1 MLDALTF
8 DAGSTLTPDQHA
20 DARQQGYYRQY
31 QRPSD
36 EHDPDGLTGALRLTS
51 LILN

>member
-8 DAGSTLTPDQHA
+8 DAGSTLTPDYMLML
-20 DARQQGYYRQY
+20 DSRDNYRQY

-36 EHDPDGLTGALRLTS
+36 EHDSDG
-51 LILN
+51 

>member
-8 DAGSTLTPDQHA
+8 DAGSTLTPDYM
-20 DARQQGYYRQY
+20 QQGYYRQY

-36 EHDPDGLTGALRLTS
+36 EHDPDG
-51 LILN
+51 

>member
-8 DAGSTLTPDQHA
+8 DAGSTLTPDYMLML
-20 DARQQGYYRQY
+20 RQQGYYRQY

-36 EHDPDGLTGALRLTS
+36 EHDPDG
-51 LILN
+51 